1 MQFGHS
7 VRTLTLFM
15 LGATVLLVIACA
27 APTSAPA
34 PTSAA
39 AATSAPAATSATAPT
54 SAPAP
59 TQAKALKPITFQAGY
74 LAQGNISFVAA
85 YVAKE
90 KGFFADEGLDVTIE
104 HSSPGGGE
112 QAQRLVAKD
121 IEFTTQTGADYVWQQ
136 AHNKPPFVAVEVFGH
151 NNDEALLVLDDSPIK
166 TLADL
171 KGKKVGFKPA
181 ESSQPP
187 WLLAMLKAAGL
198 DFKDVNL
205 VQIGFDPR
213 VILPDFGEGRVD
225 AMQVFRSNEPDTLER
240 MGFKSRL
247 FKPSDVGVNFLGQ
260 LYITN
265 KDFVQSDPE
274 MIRSFVR
281 ATTKGLAWALDPANK
296 KEVTDIVMKYAGEK
310 ADRAHQEFIWTTEA
324 QYVTAPS
331 TKDVGLGYVSDDE
344 WNKMMQYMV
353 DFGSIDAPVPISQ
366 MWDPQFVKSVYGK

>member
-1 MQFGHS
+1 MQLRYS
-7 VRTLTLFM
+7 VRALTILA
-15 LGATVLLVIACA
+15 LATAMFVSVACA
-27 APTSAPA
+27 TPAAPPAAP
-34 PTSAA
+34 PA
-39 AATSAPAATSATAPT
+39 AATTAPAAAQ
-54 SAPAP
+54 P
-59 TQAKALKPITFQAGY
+59 TQATASQALKPITFQAGY

-112 QAQRLVAKD
+112 QAQRLAAKQ
-121 IEFTTQTGADYVWQQ
+121 IQFTTQTGADYVWQK
-136 AHNKPPFVAVEVFGH
+136 ATSKPPFVAVEVFGH

-187 WLLAMLKAAGL
+187 WLLAMLHNAGL
-198 DFKDVNL
+198 NFDDVDL

-213 VILPDFGEGRVD
+213 VILPDFGAGRVD

-247 FKPSDVGVNFLGQ
+247 FKPADVGVNFLGQ

-265 KDFVQSDPE
+265 QDFIKSDPE
-274 MIRSFVR
+274 MVGAFVR
-281 ATTKGLAWALDPANK
+281 ATTKGLSWALDPANK

-331 TKDVGLGYVSDDE
+331 TKEVGLGYASDEE
-344 WNKMMQYMV
+344 WDQMQQFMV
-353 DFGSIDAPVPISQ
+353 DFGSIKEKVPLAE
-366 MWDPQFVKSVYGK
+366 MWDPQFVKAAAVKQ

>member
-1 MQFGHS
+1 MQPKYS
-7 VRTLTLFM
+7 VRAL
-15 LGATVLLVIACA
+15 TVLALACA
-27 APTSAPA
+27 MIVSAACATPAAPP
-34 PTSAA
+34 A
-39 AATSAPAATSATAPT
+39 AATAPAASGTQ
-54 SAPAP
+54 P
-59 TQAKALKPITFQAGY
+59 TQAAASKPLKPITFQAGY

-112 QAQRLVAKD
+112 QAQRLAAKQ
-121 IEFTTQTGADYVWQQ
+121 IQFTTQTGSDFVWQK
-136 AHNKPPFVAVEVFGH
+136 ATSKPPFVAVEVFGH

-181 ESSQPP
+181 ESAQPP
-187 WLLAMLKAAGL
+187 WMLAMLHNAGL
-198 DFKDVNL
+198 NFGDVDL

-213 VILPDFGEGRVD
+213 VILPDFGAGRVD

-247 FKPSDVGVNFLGQ
+247 FKPADVGVNFLGQ
-260 LYITN
+260 IYITN
-265 KDFVQSDPE
+265 EDFIKSDPE
-274 MIRSFVR
+274 MVAGFVR
-281 ATTKGLAWALDPANK
+281 ATTKALAWVLDPANK
-296 KEVTDIVMKYAGEK
+296 NEVTDIVMKYAGAK

-331 TKDVGLGYVSDDE
+331 TKEVGLGYASDQE
-344 WNKMMQYMV
+344 WDQMQDYMLE
-353 DFGSIDAPVPISQ
+353 FGSIKEKVPLAQ
-366 MWDPQFVKSVYGK
+366 VWDPQFVKAAAVKQ